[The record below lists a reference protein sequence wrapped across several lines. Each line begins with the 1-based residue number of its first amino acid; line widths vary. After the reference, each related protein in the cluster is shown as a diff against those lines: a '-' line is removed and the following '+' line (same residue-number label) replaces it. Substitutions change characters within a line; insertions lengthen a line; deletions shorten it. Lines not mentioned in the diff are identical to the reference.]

1 VTLDSWWDAVQLRN
15 CPCPY
20 GSRDANLL
28 PSVHQPSGR
37 RRPPSHLA
45 PGRDISFTVSR
56 MGNDPAKVTDMTK
69 YLRSPER
76 PVRIQYA
83 RQAVQPVAISPNSAA
98 HAGKVSGHYAFRKT
112 PEFRRPFKG
121 DVQWRHLRVRIL
133 RPQPRSPSLRAQLA
147 FQGYMHIPA
156 ARLPQLNKK
165 REAEEGGGS
174 EAFRPALIAEP

>member
-1 VTLDSWWDAVQLRN
+1 MSWHLIATPEAMVFLAGLAAM
-15 CPCPY
+15 PPPKFTAALTI
-20 GSRDANLL
+20 GSVPTAFAFAAIGACSAD
-28 PSVHQPSGR
+28 QPI
-37 RRPPSHLA
+37 LA
-45 PGRDISFTVSR
+45 PAGASSAANGDI
-56 MGNDPAKVTDMTK
+56 
-69 YLRSPER
+69 
-76 PVRIQYA
+76 
-83 RQAVQPVAISPNSAA
+83 PNSAA
-98 HAGKVSGHYAFRKT
+98 LAGKVSGHYAFRKT